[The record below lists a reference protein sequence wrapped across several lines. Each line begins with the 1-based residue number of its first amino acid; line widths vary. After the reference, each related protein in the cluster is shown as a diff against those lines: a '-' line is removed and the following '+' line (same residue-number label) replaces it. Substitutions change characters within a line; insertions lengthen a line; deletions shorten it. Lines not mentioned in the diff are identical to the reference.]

1 MILKNLILKKLQS
14 DLKAKNIDFN
24 DIDGVRANDD
34 NGWWLIRASNTQP
47 ILVARC
53 EANSK
58 ENLDKMVDNLK
69 AILSQYDLNFNL

>member
-1 MILKNLILKKLQS
+1 MQF

-24 DIDGVRANDD
+24 DIDGVRVNSD

-58 ENLDKMVDNLK
+58 KNLDKLVENLK
-69 AILSQYDLNFNL
+69 SILSEYNLTF